1 MAEGIEKA
9 VVLINKRTKYI
20 RALNF
25 IISDGAKFYVASQFS
40 EDPDYFSL
48 KKSVSDDLVIIS
60 SEIYGT
66 YVWKQIIPGRVE
78 VF

>member
-1 MAEGIEKA
+1 MVEGIEKA
-9 VVLINKRTKYI
+9 VVVINKRTEYI

-25 IISDGAKFYVASQFS
+25 IISDGSKFYVESQFN

-48 KKSVSDDLVIIS
+48 QKYVSDDLVIIS

-66 YVWKQIIPGRVE
+66 YSWKQILPGRVE